1 MDLFKNIVIL
11 IVGMVLL
18 IKGADYFVSGASNL
32 AKKLKIPAIIIGLTV
47 VSFGTSLPETSV
59 SLFSAL
65 KGSADL
71 SLGNVIGSNIFNTF
85 IVLGASAL
93 MMPVIVKKS
102 SLKGEMP
109 FLLLVTIIII
119 LFSIINFNKNY
130 VISRLEGIILLT
142 LFVFYLYMMIL
153 MSKKINASSPKE
165 ESSHI
170 NLSLS
175 ILILFL
181 GLGGIIL
188 GGELVTNSASK
199 IALELG
205 MSEALVGLTIIAV
218 GTSLPELV
226 TSVIAAKK
234 GENDI
239 AFGNVIGSNIF
250 NILLIIGL
258 ASTIQPLSVVPIIII
273 DMVIMLFFTIVLVFF
288 VFKNKKIG
296 RFEGIIFISMYMIY
310 LVYIIIRN
318 YVK

>member
-1 MDLFKNIVIL
+1 MDLLKNIVIL
-11 IVGMVLL
+11 IIGMVLL

-32 AKKLKIPAIIIGLTV
+32 AKKFKIPAIIIGLTI

-142 LFVFYLYMMIL
+142 LFVFYLYMMIV

-175 ILILFL
+175 LLILFL

-226 TSVIAAKK
+226 TSVVAAKK

-273 DMVIMLFFTIVLVFF
+273 DMVIMLFFTIVLLFF

-310 LVYIIIRN
+310 LAYIIIRN
-318 YVK
+318 YIK

>member
-11 IVGMVLL
+11 IIGMVLL